1 MNPLSYVA
9 NALGFGN
16 SDQVADAQNII
27 NQNKDLWNKNY
38 NENQAT
44 LNKYLN
50 SISQAH
56 DPTLKDQYNQAK
68 YDYANMGTY
77 TPSKLDYRKSVE
89 DFMSPAVDMR
99 IKAANDAIT
108 NSQANARKHVQF
120 RLSKRIKCEITSHS
134 K

>member
-16 SDQVADAQNII
+16 SDQVENAQNAIEK
-27 NQNKDLWNKNY
+27 NKGLWDRNY
-38 NENQAT
+38 NDNQEA
-44 LNKYLN
+44 LNNYLN
-50 SISQAH
+50 AISEVH

-68 YDYANMGTY
+68 SDYANMGTY
-77 TPSKLDYRKSVE
+77 APSKFDYRKSVE

-108 NSQANARKHVQF
+108 NSQANARKYVQF
-120 RLSKRIKCEITSHS
+120 RLSERIERQITSNS

>member
-1 MNPLSYVA
+1 MNPFSYVA

-16 SDQVADAQNII
+16 SDQVENAQNAIEK
-27 NQNKDLWNKNY
+27 NKGLWDRNY
-38 NENQAT
+38 NDNQEA
-44 LNKYLN
+44 LNNYLN
-50 SISQAH
+50 AISEVH

-68 YDYANMGTY
+68 SDYANMGTY
-77 TPSKLDYRKSVE
+77 APSKFDYRKSVE

-108 NSQANARKHVQF
+108 NSQANARKYVQF
-120 RLSKRIKCEITSHS
+120 RLSERIERQITSNS

>member
-16 SDQVADAQNII
+16 SDQVENAQNAI
-27 NQNKDLWNKNY
+27 NQNKGLWQSNY
-38 NENQAT
+38 NENQET
-44 LNKYLN
+44 LNKYLDA
-50 SISQAH
+50 ISQAH
-56 DPTLKDQYNQAK
+56 DDTLKDQYNQAK
-68 YDYANMGTY
+68 SDYANIGTY
-77 TPSKLDYRKSVE
+77 TPSKFDYRKSVE

>member
-1 MNPLSYVA
+1 MNPLKSMA

-16 SDQVADAQNII
+16 SDQVANAQKAI
-27 NQNKDLWNKNY
+27 NQNKGLWQSNY
-38 NENQAT
+38 NENQET

-56 DPTLKDQYNQAK
+56 DTTLKDQYNKAK

-77 TPSKLDYRKSVE
+77 TPSKFEYGKSVN